1 MLNPRQVITALKQN
15 IGKVIVGKD
24 EVIELLLIAMLCK
37 GHVLIEDVPGTGK
50 TTLASALAKS
60 LDCSFNRIQFTPDV
74 VPSDVT
80 GFTMVNFKTGEME
93 FHPGAIMCQIA
104 LADEINR
111 TSPKTQS
118 ALLEVMEEYQ
128 VTVDGVTHPMPKP
141 FMVLATQNPSEFV
154 GTYPLPE
161 AQMDRFM
168 LKTVVGYPTKDD
180 EQRIMRRNTS
190 SEGMAKIRP
199 VVSLDDIRR
208 GREAAKEVYMDEK
221 IEKYILDIVFATRYP
236 EEYKLDKLKP
246 LIAYGASP
254 RGSINLVTA
263 SKVYAFLRG
272 RGYVIPED
280 VRAIAPDVL
289 RHRIGVTYEAE
300 AENVRPEEIISTVI
314 NEVQVP

>member
-161 AQMDRFM
+161 AQMDRFFLRVSM
-168 LKTVVGYPTKDD
+168 GYPTL
-180 EQRIMRRNTS
+180 E
-190 SEGMAKIRP
+190 EEMAVLERFSGT
-199 VVSLDDIRR
+199 VTHRHR
-208 GREAAKEVYMDEK
+208 
-221 IEKYILDIVFATRYP
+221 
-236 EEYKLDKLKP
+236 
-246 LIAYGASP
+246 LIAHTRKGQPAALF
-254 RGSINLVTA
+254 GQ
-263 SKVYAFLRG
+263 
-272 RGYVIPED
+272 
-280 VRAIAPDVL
+280 
-289 RHRIGVTYEAE
+289 AE
-300 AENVRPEEIISTVI
+300 
-314 NEVQVP
+314 

>member
-118 ALLEVMEEYQ
+118 ALLEVMEEHQ
-128 VTVDGVTHPMPKP
+128 VTVDGTTYRLPQP
-141 FMVLATQNPSEFV
+141 FMVLATQNPVDFV

-161 AQMDRFM
+161 AQMDRFFM
-168 LKTVVGYPTKDD
+168 RISIGYPSVED
-180 EQRIMRRNTS
+180 EMEILERYSQPTTPLS
-190 SEGMAKIRP
+190 ALQP
-199 VVSLDDIRR
+199 VCYAEDVVAMQEQVKAVYCS
-208 GREAAKEVYMDEK
+208 REVRSYVANLCA
-221 IEKYILDIVFATRYP
+221 ATRTHP
-236 EEYKLDKLKP
+236 ALQLGVSTR
-246 LIAYGASP
+246 A
-254 RGSINLVTA
+254 
-263 SKVYAFLRG
+263 
-272 RGYVIPED
+272 
-280 VRAIAPDVL
+280 AIALIHAAQATALLDGRDFILPDDVQQMAHPVLCHRMILSPEARMRDQTAEQVLSDVL
-289 RHRIGVTYEAE
+289 ARVKLP
-300 AENVRPEEIISTVI
+300 VKLP
-314 NEVQVP
+314 